1 MDNVD
6 TKVKQIREVEIEI
19 LDYVVEICEKNNI
32 EYYLD
37 FGTLL
42 GAIRHEGFIPWDD
55 DIDIAMPR
63 KDYEKFLEICQN
75 IKSPT
80 FFLQTCRT
88 DKEYYQNFAKMR
100 NSDTTFIENNMK
112 HLNFNHGIYIDIF
125 PIDSF
130 PEKSLLQY
138 LKLAVAVSIN
148 KMCTLTKNPYAFM
161 PYRIAKIIQ
170 LLFKPIKVTAYNGII
185 DKILRNNKQSKY
197 LYSLENGFDFNKI
210 IQTAL
215 LKEKTM
221 HKFEMKE
228 YKIPKNFDDY
238 LKILYGDY
246 MQFPPANERVSP
258 HLAIAVETQVGYKEF
273 IQKHFSYPI
282 KDKAL
287 R

>member
-1 MDNVD
+1 MDNID
-6 TKVKQIREVEIEI
+6 TKVKQIRNAEIEI

-63 KDYEKFLEICQN
+63 KDYEKFLKICQD
-75 IKSPT
+75 IKSPM
-80 FFLQTCRT
+80 FFLQTYRT

-100 NSDTTFIENNMK
+100 NSNTTFIEKNMK

-138 LKLAVAVSIN
+138 LKLAVVVSIN

-161 PYRIAKIIQ
+161 PYKIAKIIH

-197 LYSLENGFDFNKI
+197 LYSLENGFDFKKI
-210 IQTAL
+210 IQTAVL
-215 LKEKTM
+215 REKTM

-228 YKIPKNFDDY
+228 YKIPKNYDDY
-238 LKILYGDY
+238 LKILYGNY
-246 MQFPPANERVSP
+246 MQLPPENERVSP

-273 IQKHFSYPI
+273 IQKRFS
-282 KDKAL
+282 
-287 R
+287 